1 MLTKIL
7 ITRPIF
13 LFGTLSNKNEFLKI
27 LTPEL
32 ETPKKTEIKNKEK
45 RNLLLIIIKI
55 DMLVSNINTIV
66 NSILLMYLNQL

>member
-32 ETPKKTEIKNKEK
+32 ETPKKIEIKNKEK

-66 NSILLMYLNQL
+66 SSILLNRLNQI

>member
-13 LFGTLSNKNEFLKI
+13 LFGTLSKRKEFLNI

-32 ETPKKTEIKNKEK
+32 DNPKKTEIRNKETK
-45 RNLLLIIIKI
+45 DLLLTIIIIEKLVKIIKI
-55 DMLVSNINTIV
+55 IV
-66 NSILLMYLNQL
+66 NRILFI

>member
-27 LTPEL
+27 LTL
-32 ETPKKTEIKNKEK
+32 NCKRLKNRNKNKEK

-55 DMLVSNINTIV
+55 DMLE
-66 NSILLMYLNQL
+66 

>member
-13 LFGTLSNKNEFLKI
+13 LFGTLSKINEFLNI

-32 ETPKKTEIKNKEK
+32 ERPKNIEIKNKEAK
-45 RNLLLIIIKI
+45 DVLLIIIIIDKLVRIIKI
-55 DMLVSNINTIV
+55 IV
-66 NSILLMYLNQL
+66 KRILFT

>member
-32 ETPKKTEIKNKEK
+32 ETPKKIEIKNKEK
-45 RNLLLIIIKI
+45 EI
-55 DMLVSNINTIV
+55 
-66 NSILLMYLNQL
+66 YY

>member
-13 LFGTLSNKNEFLKI
+13 LFGTLSNKNEFRKI

-32 ETPKKTEIKNKEK
+32 ETPKKIEIKNKEK

-55 DMLVSNINTIV
+55 DMLVSNISTIV
-66 NSILLMYLNQL
+66 NSILLICLNQL

>member
-32 ETPKKTEIKNKEK
+32 QTPKKTEIKNKEK

-55 DMLVSNINTIV
+55 DMLVSNISTIV